1 VLPKQTFSEEIG
13 YLNMNPILMPRVDY
27 DALEQRFKAQFFNS
41 LAGPKNLC
49 LVGTQ
54 DAENRTNLAVFNSL
68 VHIGSNPPLLGIVF
82 RPDSVERHTYENILS
97 TKEYTVNLVSDKDI
111 EAAHQTSARYPRD
124 QSEFGATGLIV
135 QYIDGF
141 HAPIVS
147 SSPVSF
153 GLVFRENVP
162 IALNGTNLIIG
173 EVQWFKFPK
182 EIIDTDGFADLTQAS
197 VVGCIGLDAYTKLSI
212 LQRFEYAKPDKPPRI
227 KS

>member
-1 VLPKQTFSEEIG
+1 
-13 YLNMNPILMPRVDY
+13 MNSNLLPRVDY
-27 DALEQRFKAQFFNS
+27 DALEQRYKAQFFNS
-41 LAGPKNLC
+41 LVGPKNVC
-49 LVGTQ
+49 LVGTR

-97 TKEYTVNLVSDKDI
+97 TKEYTVNLVSENDI
-111 EAAHQTSARYPRD
+111 EATHQTAARYPKD
-124 QSEFGATGLIV
+124 QSEFEATGLIA

-141 HAPIVS
+141 HAPMVS

-173 EVQWFKFPK
+173 EVQWFKFPE
-182 EIIDTDGFADLTQAS
+182 EIIESDGFANLPKAS

-212 LQRFEYAKPDKPPRI
+212 VQRYEYAKPDKPPRI